1 MGFTGNEQLFT
12 QYNAVEFQSDQAGEP
27 AARLATFSGPPIL
40 LLQRLILG
48 VQQKV
53 R

>member
-12 QYNAVEFQSDQAGEP
+12 QYNAVGFQPDQAEEP
-27 AARLATFSGPPIL
+27 AARLATFSGPPSL
-40 LLQRLILG
+40 LLQRLVLG
-48 VQQKV
+48 NQQNV